1 MNNAY
6 FDPLLL
12 GLSEEPEP
20 AAAQAAAPQGPN
32 PAPAFHVSRLSKTYE
47 TASGTTLALTGV
59 DLDIPV
65 GGFVS
70 IVGASGCGKS
80 TLLKIL
86 AGLEEASEGVVLREG
101 RELDGPSREVSIG
114 FQEHVLFPWL
124 SIERNVMLPT
134 EIQGLDPQASRE
146 RVQALLRMS
155 GLSDFAKRKPA
166 ELSGGMKMRA
176 ALCRALAT
184 DPRVLLL
191 DEPFGALDAL
201 TREELSLELL
211 RLWERDRMTALLI
224 THDIDEAVLLSDTVV
239 VMSPRPGRI
248 VDVIPI
254 DLPRPRNEET
264 ASLPRFAQ
272 LTQRI
277 RKLIFSP
284 RQEAA

>member
-1 MNNAY
+1 MNLPY
-6 FDPLLL
+6 LDPSLL
-12 GLSEEPEP
+12 
-20 AAAQAAAPQGPN
+20 APPTTQTPI
-32 PAPAFHVSRLSKTYE
+32 FHVSRVSKTYE
-47 TASGTTLALTGV
+47 TASGTTLALTGI
-59 DLDIPV
+59 DLDIPP
-65 GGFVS
+65 GSFVS

-86 AGLEEASEGVVLREG
+86 AGLEDATEGVVLREG
-101 RELDGPSREVSIG
+101 RELDGPSRDVSIG

-124 SIERNVMLPT
+124 TIEQNVMLPT
-134 EIQGLDPQASRE
+134 EIYGMPPEASRQ
-146 RVQALLRMS
+146 RVQELLRMS
-155 GLSDFAKRKPA
+155 GLADFAQRKPA

-176 ALCRALAT
+176 ALCRALST

-211 RLWERDRMTALLI
+211 RMWEKARKTALLI

-248 VDVIPI
+248 VEIIPI

-264 ASLPRFAQ
+264 AALPRFTQ
-272 LTQRI
+272 LTQHI

-284 RQEAA
+284 RKEAA